1 MSSKRK
7 WYNAYRSS
15 SDPLPPKRSRSRH
28 LKALSE
34 NIQENVPEE
43 FSFSPEIEN
52 PDSLTTE
59 SFQSHSCSESDS
71 FVEETTIDGE
81 IFNAQL
87 LELHDTKN
95 IHDTSAESDDSFLQ
109 EPEEGEMTPDEDP
122 YVFPSC
128 PLRLS
133 ESVLLI
139 MTLAL
144 RHKLAGEALA
154 DIIQLI
160 SLHCIPSPQSRPI
173 KTLRELKQYF
183 ENSKG
188 AVERYFY
195 CKFCHSLLP
204 TKMVQL
210 VRYAPQ
216 I

>member
-1 MSSKRK
+1 
-7 WYNAYRSS
+7 
-15 SDPLPPKRSRSRH
+15 
-28 LKALSE
+28 
-34 NIQENVPEE
+34 
-43 FSFSPEIEN
+43 
-52 PDSLTTE
+52 
-59 SFQSHSCSESDS
+59 
-71 FVEETTIDGE
+71 
-81 IFNAQL
+81 L

-95 IHDTSAESDDSFLQ
+95 IHDTSTESDDSFLQ

-183 ENSKG
+183 ENSKE

-204 TKMVQL
+204 TNDGTACPICTTDLSLPSTKGYFLVAPIECQL
-210 VRYAPQ
+210 KTFFSRKYSRGVYMNLT
-216 I
+216 